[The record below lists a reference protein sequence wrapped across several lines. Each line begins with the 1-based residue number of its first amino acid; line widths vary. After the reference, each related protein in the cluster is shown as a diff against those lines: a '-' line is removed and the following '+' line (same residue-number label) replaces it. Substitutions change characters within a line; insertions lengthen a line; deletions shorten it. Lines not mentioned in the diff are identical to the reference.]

1 MTTILALESS
11 ADACSV
17 ALLKDGRVEQRFE
30 LAPRQHTRLMLPMV
44 DELLGEQ
51 GCRLADVDVF
61 AFGAGPGSF
70 TGLRIAVGLVQGL
83 AFALDRPVVAVP
95 SLLGLAVT
103 ALREYDFSVGQTLA
117 VAIDA
122 RMEEIYWATF
132 KVTEDGPLISDPVA
146 VVALAELPELEAG
159 FIAIG
164 NAWGLPELSAMA
176 MSASAVFVD
185 VVPHAQDLIPLAQA
199 MFDAGNFT
207 SAAEAV
213 PDYVRNTVSWKKLS
227 EQ

>member
-1 MTTILALESS
+1 MTTILALEAS

-17 ALLKDGRVEQRFE
+17 ALLQKGCVQQRFE

-44 DELLGEQ
+44 NELLAQQ
-51 GCRLADVDVF
+51 GCQLSDVDVF

-70 TGLRIAVGLVQGL
+70 TGLRIAVGLVQGF
-83 AFALDRPVVAVP
+83 AYALDRPVVAVP
-95 SLLGLAVT
+95 SLHGLAMT
-103 ALREYDFSVGQTLA
+103 ALREYDIPVGLRLA

-122 RMEEIYWATF
+122 RMDEIYWATF
-132 KVTEDGPLISDPVA
+132 DITDRGPLAVGPVS
-146 VVALAELPELEAG
+146 VVPLAQLPPVEAG

-164 NAWGLPELSAMA
+164 NAWSLPEMSVLAGDAAEVYADLS
-176 MSASAVFVD
+176 
-185 VVPHAQDLIPLAQA
+185 PQAQDLIPLAQA
-199 MFDAGNFT
+199 RFEAGEFT

>member
-1 MTTILALESS
+1 MTTILALEAS

-17 ALLKDGRVEQRFE
+17 ALLQKGCVQQRFE

-44 DELLGEQ
+44 DELLAQQ
-51 GCRLADVDVF
+51 GCKLSDVEVF

-70 TGLRIAVGLVQGL
+70 TGLRIAVGMVQGL

-95 SLLGLAVT
+95 SLQGLAMT
-103 ALREYDFSVGQTLA
+103 ALREYGVPIGQRLA

-132 KVTEDGPLISDPVA
+132 EITSRGLLVVDPVA
-146 VVALAELPELEAG
+146 VVSLAQLPEIEAG

-164 NAWGLPELSAMA
+164 NGWGLPE
-176 MSASAVFVD
+176 MSTLAGSAVKVYAD
-185 VVPHAQDLIPLAQA
+185 LSPQAQDLIPLAETR
-199 MFDAGNFT
+199 FEAGEFT